1 MFMLKTVRLNSKNE
15 KWRQKNEGVADRA
28 ARDLES
34 IDETKISS
42 QALSAK
48 AKVYE
53 SLGAYNICI
62 HVFTGTYIASII
74 KPSIVGI
81 LSEQMYG

>member
-1 MFMLKTVRLNSKNE
+1 MLKTVRLNSKNE

-42 QALSAK
+42 QTLSAK
-48 AKVYE
+48 AKVYQ
-53 SLGAYNICI
+53 SLGI
-62 HVFTGTYIASII
+62 
-74 KPSIVGI
+74 
-81 LSEQMYG
+81 